1 MKNIQIPEEL
11 FIRLYGYF
19 LLNKRDALQERI
31 IIDQL
36 QIKMDR
42 IQARADYISQ
52 STGTREK
59 QPFKQGCMTCNQQE
73 SED

>member
-36 QIKMDR
+36 QVKMDK
-42 IQARADYISQ
+42 IQARADYIPP
-52 STGTREK
+52 REK
-59 QPFKQGCMTCNQQE
+59 QPFKQGCVTCNQE
-73 SED
+73 EKIAR